1 MFTALVVRQPDAS
14 PACNFENWAETQLP
28 DHPVLIKVAFSSLNY
43 KDALATT
50 GRGKVLRR
58 FPIIPGIDLA
68 GTVVESSDTHFKP
81 GENVL
86 LCGGGL
92 GEDFCGGFA
101 QFARVPA
108 KPLIHLPKNMSLDES
123 MAAGTAGFTAMLAV
137 LALQNAGVRPD
148 MGRVIVSG
156 ASGGLGSIAV
166 AILARLGYAVTAI
179 SGRAEHGAYLKQLG
193 ATEILPRQEFLEAAK
208 PLEQQRWAG
217 AIDTVGNQLLAK
229 LLSQINY
236 GGAVASCGL
245 AGGHELPT
253 TVMPFILRGIKL
265 LGINSTYAPP
275 ELRQRAWQQLA
286 TTLDSSFWKSI
297 SLSISFREIPAYAEK
312 LLAGEI
318 RGRVIVDINTE
329 SYE

>member
-1 MFTALVVRQPDAS
+1 MFNALVVQQPNAS
-14 PACNFENWAETQLP
+14 PTCRFQNWHQSQLP
-28 DHPVLIKVAFSSLNY
+28 DHPVLVKVAYSSLNY
-43 KDALATT
+43 KDALAVT
-50 GRGKVLRR
+50 GRGKILRN

-68 GTVVESSDTHFKP
+68 GTVIESSDTNFKP
-81 GENVL
+81 GDNVV

-108 KPLIHLPKNMSLDES
+108 EPLVHLPEGMELDET

-137 LALQNAGVRPD
+137 LALQDAGIKPD

-166 AILARLGYAVTAI
+166 AILARLGYSVTAI
-179 SGRAEHGAYLKQLG
+179 SGRPEHSTYLTQLG
-193 ATEILPRQEFLEAAK
+193 ATEILPRKEFLQPAK

-217 AIDTVGNQLLAK
+217 AIDTAGDQLLAK
-229 LLSQINY
+229 LLAQINY

-245 AGGHELPT
+245 AGGHELKT
-253 TVMPFILRGIKL
+253 TVMPFILRAIKL
-265 LGINSTYAPP
+265 LGINSTYAPA
-275 ELRQRAWQQLA
+275 ELRQRACLQLSE
-286 TTLDSSFWKSI
+286 TLDNRFWKSI
-297 SLSISFREIPAYAEK
+297 SQTISFREIPAYAEK

-318 RGRVIVDINTE
+318 RGRVIVDMNND
-329 SYE
+329 

>member
-1 MFTALVVRQPDAS
+1 MFNALVVPQPNAS
-14 PACNFENWAETQLP
+14 PTCRFQNWHQSQLP
-28 DHPVLIKVAFSSLNY
+28 DHPVLVKVAYSSLNY
-43 KDALATT
+43 KDALAVT
-50 GRGKVLRR
+50 GRGKILRN

-68 GTVVESSDTHFKP
+68 GTVIESSDTNFKP
-81 GENVL
+81 GDNVV

-108 KPLIHLPKNMSLDES
+108 EPLVHLPEGMELDET

-137 LALQNAGVRPD
+137 LALQDAGIKPD

-166 AILARLGYAVTAI
+166 AILARLGYSVTAI
-179 SGRAEHGAYLKQLG
+179 SGRPEHSTYLTQLG
-193 ATEILPRQEFLEAAK
+193 ATEILPRKEFLQPAK

-217 AIDTVGNQLLAK
+217 AIDTAGDQLLAK
-229 LLSQINY
+229 LLAQINY

-245 AGGHELPT
+245 AGGHELKT
-253 TVMPFILRGIKL
+253 TVMPFILRAIKL
-265 LGINSTYAPP
+265 LGINSTYAPA
-275 ELRQRAWQQLA
+275 ELRQRACLQLSE
-286 TTLDSSFWKSI
+286 TLDNRFWKSI
-297 SLSISFREIPAYAEK
+297 SQTISFREIPAYAEK

-318 RGRVIVDINTE
+318 RGRVIVDMNND
-329 SYE
+329 